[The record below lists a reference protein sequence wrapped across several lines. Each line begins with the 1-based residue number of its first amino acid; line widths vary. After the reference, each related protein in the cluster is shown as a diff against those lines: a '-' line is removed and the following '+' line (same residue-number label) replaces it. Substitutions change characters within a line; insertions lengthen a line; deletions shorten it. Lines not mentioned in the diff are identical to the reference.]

1 MKVLMLSDPASNH
14 TVRWVNS
21 LFERGVEIFVF
32 GFNDYNK
39 NLYKEGIKI
48 ETINVSSKIK
58 VRSDGALSKIVYIT
72 SLIKVK
78 DIIKTFK
85 PDLMHAQYATSY
97 GLIGALTNFHPYLI
111 QVWGSDIYNFPEK
124 SFFHRKLISY
134 NFNKADRILSTSKT
148 MLLQTKKYTHKEIDF
163 FYLGVDTDKFK
174 PMKSDSLFS
183 TEDIVI
189 GTIKTLEKKY
199 GIEYLIKAFRVL
211 KDKLPAYPLKL
222 LIVGGGTLESH
233 LKKLV
238 HELKLENDTVF
249 TGFIQPNEI
258 PKYYNMLTIYA
269 TLSIEESES
278 FGLAVIEASSCEIPV
293 VVSNVGGLPEAVEN
307 NLSGFIVENRNI
319 QQAAEAFHKLVT
331 DKNLR
336 IQMGKAGRERVI
348 KKFDWNEKVS
358 DMINLYNSIVT
369 DHSNHK

>member
-21 LFERGVEIFVF
+21 LYERGVEIFVF

-48 ETINVSSKIK
+48 ETINVPSKIK
-58 VRSDGALSKIVYIT
+58 VKTDGAFSKIVYLT
-72 SLIKVK
+72 SISKLKN
-78 DIIKTFK
+78 IIKTFK

-124 SFFHRKLISY
+124 SFFHRRLIKY
-134 NFNKADRILSTSKT
+134 NFNKADRILSTSKA
-148 MLLQTKKYTHKEIDF
+148 MLLQTKKYTNKEIDF
-163 FYLGVDTDKFK
+163 FYLGVDTGKFK

-199 GIEYLIKAFRVL
+199 GIEYLIRAFRLL

-222 LIVGGGTLESH
+222 LIVGGGTLKNH
-233 LKKLV
+233 LQKLV

-249 TGFIQPNEI
+249 TDFIQPNEI
-258 PKYYNMLTIYA
+258 HRYYNMLTIYV

-307 NLSGFIVENRNI
+307 NLTGFIVGNKNI
-319 QQAAEAFHKLVT
+319 QQAVEALYKLVT

-336 IQMGKAGRERVI
+336 VQMGKAGRERVI
-348 KKFDWNEKVS
+348 KKFNWDEKVS
-358 DMINLYNSIVT
+358 DMINLYNSIIIN
-369 DHSNHK
+369 HSNHK